1 MAIVITKTLSYITSV
16 FNKTGIEFYM
26 PTGTV
31 GVKVTINSIDFF
43 AIKTQTD
50 VTVSLETHQDVY
62 EFFVTDIFKYIHGF
76 PTLTISSLSREITIT
91 VAATGQTSENITTVL
106 SFGYDNVMGL
116 QYVISHR
123 IEELYA
129 YGQKVGDTIF
139 HYDTIDFYYSG
150 TPASVVCSIGAVDYT
165 YSLVTGYNSISL
177 NTVHLI
183 NGTFIVDGTLIS
195 IPLIY
200 KPRIN
205 SDEYINKLFWLN
217 DSGCFSRWEFRK
229 LTKEAEINSSN
240 PVPIDVL
247 YQSTHE
253 IVNINISKSKKM
265 LITADTIAVNTAH
278 FEQLTKI
285 AESILI
291 YFDGRICNVVNYTK
305 TVAECRQ
312 NLHFTITLEYTDY
325 VANY

>member
-1 MAIVITKTLSYITSV
+1 MAIIISKTLPYITSV

-26 PTGTV
+26 PTGTA
-31 GVKVTINSIDFF
+31 GVKVTINAIDFF

-50 VTVSLETHQDVY
+50 VTVSLDTHQDVY

-76 PTLTISSLSREITIT
+76 PTLTPSTLSREITIT
-91 VAATGQTSENITTVL
+91 VAATGETSENITTVL
-106 SFGYDNVMGL
+106 SFGYDNVIGL
-116 QYVISHR
+116 QYVTSHWL
-123 IEELYA
+123 EELYA
-129 YGQKVGDTIF
+129 NGIKAGDTIF
-139 HYDTIDFYYSG
+139 HYGTIQFYYSG
-150 TPASVVCSIGAVDYT
+150 SPGNVVCSIGAVDYT
-165 YSLVTGYNSISL
+165 YSLVTGYNSILL
-177 NTVHLI
+177 NSVHLI
-183 NGTFIVDGTLIS
+183 NGTFTVDGTVIA

-200 KPRIN
+200 KAKIN
-205 SDEYINKLFWLN
+205 SDPYINKMIWLN
-217 DSGCFSRWEFRK
+217 DSGCFSMWEFRK
-229 LTKEAEINSSN
+229 LTKEAEVNSSN
-240 PVPIDVL
+240 PIPIDVI

-265 LITADTIAVNTAH
+265 LITADTIAVNTEH